1 MFSITVK
8 IEAIESRKRNAGYL
22 HIINGLFLIAKAADY
37 YRYTEYKSFLT
48 VIPLLLIGSF
58 SLFYGL
64 FRKKIDIS
72 YHYNFWLRL
81 LQFLAFL
88 SLGLMMVSAGRFTYY
103 ISGFVFAL
111 LSFMLMIS
119 ERRIFEETTIFLDD
133 NGIKIP
139 GDYRDHIVKWSDLTE
154 VIIREDFVTIFHVK
168 QKYLQ
173 YQVMQDLST
182 LEVAKM
188 NAFCREKIESP
199 ESVSVKNSS
208 ADSGR

>member
-22 HIINGLFLIAKAADY
+22 HVINGFFLIAKTAEY
-37 YRYTEYKSFLT
+37 YRYTEYKNFLP
-48 VIPLLLIGSF
+48 VIPLLLVGSF

-81 LQFLAFL
+81 LQVLAFL
-88 SLGLMMVSAGRFTYY
+88 SLGIMMVNAGRFSFY
-103 ISGFVFAL
+103 ISGFIFAL
-111 LSFMLMIS
+111 LSIMLLFS
-119 ERRIFEETTIFLDD
+119 ERRIFQETTIFIDD
-133 NGIKIP
+133 EGIRIP
-139 GDYRDHIVKWSDLTE
+139 GNYRDHLIQWSDLTE
-154 VIIREDFVTIFHVK
+154 VIVREDFVTIFHVK

-199 ESVSVKNSS
+199 ESVTLRNSS
-208 ADSGR
+208 ADSNR

>member
-8 IEAIESRKRNAGYL
+8 IEAIESRKRNSGYL
-22 HIINGLFLIAKAADY
+22 HMINGFFLIAKAAEY
-37 YRYTEYKSFLT
+37 YRYIEYKSFFT
-48 VIPLLLIGSF
+48 VIPMLLIGSF

-64 FRKKIDIS
+64 FRKKVDIS
-72 YHYNFWLRL
+72 NRYNFWLRL
-81 LQFLAFL
+81 LQGAAFL
-88 SLGLMMVSAGRFTYY
+88 WLGIMMIYTGMFTYY

-111 LSFMLMIS
+111 LSFMLVFS
-119 ERRIFEETTIFLDD
+119 ERRIFEETTIFLDE

-139 GDYRDHIVKWSDLTE
+139 GNYRDHIIKWNELTE

-188 NAFCREKIESP
+188 NAFCREKIERPQSI
-199 ESVSVKNSS
+199 SLRNSS
-208 ADSGR
+208 TGS